1 MDNQEKVQ
9 GLNIVMHGIT
19 INGPMFDIHDNHN
32 IVINAASPTQG
43 EEHSSA
49 TPATRGEDSFEKA
62 MKAAEACGSLLTRKS
77 SWAVVY
83 CVCCKHLGVDMSV
96 SAFFRRVAD
105 YPIKP
110 NLPSCSEASIRKAFE
125 NNNYMHEPFHKWKE
139 TPHKKLAKALIR
151 ELGE

>member
-9 GLNIVMHGIT
+9 GLNIVMNGIT

-32 IVINAASPTQG
+32 VVINAASPAQR
-43 EEHSSA
+43 EEQTSDTGA
-49 TPATRGEDSFEKA
+49 EDPLVRA
-62 MKAAEACGSLLTRKS
+62 IKAAEACGSHLTKKS

-83 CVCCKHLGVDMSV
+83 CVCCKHLGMDMSM
-96 SAFFRRVAD
+96 SEFSRRVAD

-110 NLPSCSEASIRKAFE
+110 NLPACDYDSIRKAFE
-125 NNNYMHEPFHKWKE
+125 KNSYMHEPFHKWKE
-139 TPHKKLAKALIR
+139 TPHKKLAEALIQ